1 MDLNLEADKMNIGHD
16 YDCFHEAVYPAL
28 KSKLE
33 EFMLL
38 GYTTISERE
47 LWTYLT
53 NKKWRKC
60 KEDVHLYE
68 IVQDIISVQI
78 CQYMNFATVEAFK
91 QPDFSFESEEDRKEL
106 LK

>member
-1 MDLNLEADKMNIGHD
+1 MNFGHD

-38 GYTTISERE
+38 GYATISERE

-60 KEDVHLYE
+60 KEDIHLYE
-68 IVQDIISVQI
+68 IVQDILSVQI
-78 CQYMNFATVEAFK
+78 GDYMNFATVEAFK